1 MYVFAL
7 YTGLLVW
14 RNTISR
20 SQYIQWGG
28 QNLRG
33 GEIKKGS
40 NTEQYRSG
48 GGRGRSKE
56 ISIHK
61 KNSLTFL

>member
-33 GEIKKGS
+33 GGEIKKGGAIQS
-40 NTEQYRSG
+40 NTE
-48 GGRGRSKE
+48 
-56 ISIHK
+56 
-61 KNSLTFL
+61 